1 MTGYRWDM
9 FGCLLKA
16 LGAASLVF
24 VLAACGGGRVE
35 AWGKAVG
42 ERDSALRPGSDLLGV
57 TVPVLRSH
65 GLERV
70 WGAPTIKR
78 DGEGGYLLTY
88 TDPRSSASRLMIRGM
103 AAPLPKL
110 SSPPPL
116 AGKVENNTIT
126 AGPTKQEWR
135 EVSILGEAVR
145 WFRASAG
152 TSPDAASFSTEG
164 FALKSPDGRKGY
176 FRLAARSGSGRA
188 EDVARWFGSV
198 SF

>member
-135 EVSILGEAVR
+135 EVSILGEEVR
-145 WFRASAG
+145 VLATLRGHGAQ
-152 TSPDAASFSTEG
+152 
-164 FALKSPDGRKGY
+164 ALLQ
-176 FRLAARSGSGRA
+176 RLDLGADRCDPVVVVGQRVLGAHAPTLR
-188 EDVARWFGSV
+188 
-198 SF
+198 